1 MKRTEENTPGR
12 RARAAGAAGPA
23 GAGAEVHDRPEGTR
37 VEAVAVP
44 AARSRTAPP
53 DPGHRGHG
61 GGGPSGPS
69 RGDEIRERM
78 AAAVNGFVD
87 DPGKAVGE
95 ADLVAE
101 EVVRTL
107 IEGVEARRSEL
118 RSAWEDGADTENL
131 RVALR
136 GYRAFV
142 EEILDGRPR

>member
-1 MKRTEENTPGR
+1 MKRNEENTPGR
-12 RARAAGAAGPA
+12 RARAAGA
-23 GAGAEVHDRPEGTR
+23 GAEVHDRPEGTG
-37 VEAVAVP
+37 VEAVTVP

-53 DPGHRGHG
+53 DPGHGGHG
-61 GGGPSGPS
+61 GGGPSGPSGPS

-118 RSAWEDGADTENL
+118 RSAWEGGADTENL